1 MCGCSDQWDSQ
12 LFSVI
17 VKEYKISFPVAV
29 VESTNIISF
38 VNISL
43 FSFISLG
50 CKASEVHQLVG
61 TGP

>member
-1 MCGCSDQWDSQ
+1 M
-12 LFSVI
+12 I
-17 VKEYKISFPVAV
+17 VKEYKISFPVTV